1 MFSDFSLHKA
11 LLMALDELKLIEPSA
26 VQQAVIPEAL
36 GQVDLRVNAETGSGK
51 TLAFLLPALHR
62 LLTQA
67 GEGEGTRALVLV
79 PTRELAQQICA
90 TARALA
96 KHTNL
101 KIGMVVGADHFGE
114 QMKMLEQ
121 IPDLLVA
128 TPGRLVKHLRL
139 ESVNLAYLDV
149 LILDEADRMLDMGFS
164 QDVLE
169 IVDHCNID
177 RQTMLFSATLSHK
190 GLRGLT
196 EEVMDEPEIITL
208 STVRDRHS
216 DIRQQIILADSIE
229 HKQKLALWLLQNERF
244 DKALVFTNTRDR
256 ANMISAYLAN
266 QRVRLGVLHGNMDH
280 SQRQRVMSLLRE
292 GVINVLIATDIA
304 ARGLDIEGIDLV
316 INFDMARRGDLH
328 VHRIGRTGRAGRK
341 GLAISL
347 IMATEWNLMASIE
360 RYLRVRFERR
370 SIKAL
375 KGAYNGPRKLKRSG
389 KAAGSKKKKEKKKS
403 KKRSAGAKKNKR
415 R

>member
-1 MFSDFSLHKA
+1 LFSDFSLHKA

-79 PTRELAQQICA
+79 PTRELARQIHA